1 MIESRRI
8 NERAQIYSLDFLDML
23 FNFYW
28 NGDSVTTG
36 HFVGSFST
44 NTLYRI
50 INCLIQ
56 ETSVW
61 ISDPTFLFAP
71 EQGVS

>member
-1 MIESRRI
+1 
-8 NERAQIYSLDFLDML
+8 ML